1 MVVIGIA
8 GRFEYERSLAL
19 DGCGVEIRVDAL
31 TVRHNIG
38 TTKKLRHLLSPSR
51 VDKVEL
57 FARLS
62 IRRANLFPKGG

>member
-1 MVVIGIA
+1 MIGIA
-8 GRFEYERSLAL
+8 GRFKYERCLTL
-19 DGCGVEIRVDAL
+19 RGFGVEVRVDAL

-38 TTKKLRHLLSPSR
+38 TTKKLRHLLSASR